1 MEIINP
7 TTQDVENSINTI
19 LRYIGEDPKREG
31 LQETPS
37 RIIRMFGE
45 IFRGYKEK
53 EKPKITTFENSLN
66 SEEMI
71 YDSGNFYSMCEHHI
85 LPFYGTYVVS
95 YIPKK
100 DGRIIGL
107 SKIARIV
114 DYCSAKLQLQERL
127 SEEIAD
133 MLEEAIGENN
143 GIAVYMQGEHLC
155 KTMRGVK
162 KKGLMRSFHF
172 RGKFKTDLQSRQEFL
187 SNIRS
192 IT

>member
-7 TTQDVENSINTI
+7 TTQDVKDSIKTI
-19 LRYIGEDPKREG
+19 LRYIGEDPEREG
-31 LQETPS
+31 LRETPD
-37 RIIRMFGE
+37 RIIRMFSE
-45 IFRGYKEK
+45 IYRGYDSTQ
-53 EKPKITTFENSLN
+53 KPKMAIFNNDLN

-85 LPFYGTYVVS
+85 LPFFGNYVVA

-100 DGRIIGL
+100 EGKIIGL

-114 DYCSAKLQLQERL
+114 DFCASKLQIQERL
-127 SEEIAD
+127 SKEIAD

-172 RGKFKTDLQSRQEFL
+172 SGVFKTDTMRRQEFMN
-187 SNIRS
+187 NINN
-192 IT
+192 

>member
-7 TTQDVENSINTI
+7 TTQDVKDSIKTI
-19 LRYIGEDPKREG
+19 LRYIGEDPEREG
-31 LQETPS
+31 LKETPD
-37 RIIRMFGE
+37 RIIRMFSE
-45 IFRGYKEK
+45 IYRGYDSTQ
-53 EKPKITTFENSLN
+53 KPKMAIFNNDLN

-85 LPFYGTYVVS
+85 LPFFGNYVVA

-100 DGRIIGL
+100 EGKIIGL

-114 DYCSAKLQLQERL
+114 DFCASKLQIQERL
-127 SEEIAD
+127 SKEIAD

-172 RGKFKTDLQSRQEFL
+172 SGAFKTDTMRRQEFMN
-187 SNIRS
+187 NINN
-192 IT
+192 

>member
-7 TTQDVENSINTI
+7 TTQDVKDSIKTI
-19 LRYIGEDPKREG
+19 LRYIGEDPEREG
-31 LQETPS
+31 LRETPD
-37 RIIRMFGE
+37 RIIRMFSE
-45 IFRGYKEK
+45 IYRGYDSTQ
-53 EKPKITTFENSLN
+53 KPKMAIFNNDLN

-85 LPFYGTYVVS
+85 LPFFGNYVVA

-100 DGRIIGL
+100 EGKIIGL

-114 DYCSAKLQLQERL
+114 DFCASKLQIQERL
-127 SEEIAD
+127 SKEIAD

-172 RGKFKTDLQSRQEFL
+172 SGIFKTDMQRRQEFMN
-187 SNIRS
+187 NINN
-192 IT
+192 

>member
-7 TTQDVENSINTI
+7 TTQDVKDSIKTI
-19 LRYIGEDPKREG
+19 LRYIGEDPEREG
-31 LQETPS
+31 LRETPD
-37 RIIRMFGE
+37 RIIRMFSE
-45 IFRGYKEK
+45 IYRGYDSTQ
-53 EKPKITTFENSLN
+53 KPKMAIFNNDLN

-85 LPFYGTYVVS
+85 LPFFGNYVVA

-100 DGRIIGL
+100 EGKIIGL

-114 DYCSAKLQLQERL
+114 DFCASKLQIQERL
-127 SEEIAD
+127 SKEIAD

-172 RGKFKTDLQSRQEFL
+172 SGAFKTDMQRRQEFMN
-187 SNIRS
+187 NINN
-192 IT
+192 